1 MISRRRFMT
10 TGSLAVAAG
19 AVLGAPGA
27 TAPADEQ
34 LNDWRAIRQQFDGL
48 DPTMTHLGL
57 FYMASNPR
65 PVRAAIERYR
75 RQIEANPLL
84 TIEHANFG
92 NEHNLMDAA
101 SGAVAQYIGAGAGEI
116 ALAQNTTT
124 GLALIYHGLPLT
136 AGDEVLTTVH
146 DHFVHHEAIRLA
158 TERSGAASRRI
169 ALFESHDAISADGIV
184 ERITKAIGPKTRVL
198 GLTWVH
204 SSTGLKLP
212 LRRIAEAVASVNA
225 GRPSAKRVLVVVDGV
240 HGIGVEDPAVVA
252 TGIDAFAAG
261 THKWIFGP
269 RGTGFVWAK
278 PDVWAMMRPI
288 VPSFSSPDLFEAWA
302 EEKAPRGPARAAW
315 FSPGGFQAFEHYWA
329 LPAAFDFHRR
339 IGSQRVTG
347 RIHDLN
353 TQVKEGLAKIRGVT
367 LYTPRSKD
375 LSAGI
380 VCFDV
385 KGLTQNQVVH
395 RLLER
400 HQIVASTTPYRI
412 SYARVAFGLQNTT
425 EEVEKTLAAIRT
437 LT

>member
-19 AVLGAPGA
+19 AVLGAPGVA
-27 TAPADEQ
+27 APADDT
-34 LNDWRAIRQQFDGL
+34 LHDWRTVRQQFDGL
-48 DPTMTHLGL
+48 DPTMIHLGL
-57 FYMASNPR
+57 FYMASHPR

-75 RQIEANPLL
+75 RQIESNPLL

-92 NEHNLMDAA
+92 NEHNLMEAA
-101 SGAVAQYIGAGAGEI
+101 SNAVAQYIGARSDEI
-116 ALAQNTTT
+116 ALTQNTTT
-124 GLALIYHGLPLT
+124 GLALIYHGLPL
-136 AGDEVLTTVH
+136 APGDEILTTVH

-158 TERSGAASRRI
+158 SERSGATSRRI

-184 ERITKAIGPKTRVL
+184 DRITKGIGPRTRVL

-225 GRPSAKRVLVVVDGV
+225 GRPTTKRVLVVVDGV

-278 PDVWAMMRPI
+278 SGVWASMRPI

-302 EEKAPRGPARAAW
+302 VEKTPRGPARAAW

-347 RIHDLN
+347 RIHELN

-367 LYTPRSKD
+367 LHTPRSKD

-437 LT
+437 LS